1 MENFELCV
9 KLEGFGGTYESMGG
23 TPGFSLGPTSLYQL
37 SNTVACMCIC
47 CALQEASN

>member
-23 TPGFSLGPTSLYQL
+23 TPGFSLGPTLPWL
-37 SNTVACMCIC
+37 AC
-47 CALQEASN
+47 AYAVLFKRLLTEN